1 MEAAVHGVPAAP
13 ARQGAQAD
21 DPDWLSMF
29 AALRAF
35 VAAYRGL
42 PLRTAVLVDGR
53 AIGRWV
59 YAQRLSFVQQSLAPA
74 RCAALETVPGW
85 VWNRAETAWRVA
97 YASVATY
104 IAEHQ
109 GLLPTAHGC
118 YRLSVWAAAQRAA
131 YKIQVLPTHR
141 ALMLEALPGWTWG
154 CHDVWMSTYEAVAA
168 YAARHGKLP
177 DGTDIQH
184 RDLHRWVACQCV
196 AYRNQ
201 RLTQSRIAALGA
213 LPGWAWTANAV
224 GWHSGYASVVE
235 YMAACPGRTLPTR
248 TAVHAGFKVGEW
260 VDRQRQSHKAGNI
273 LPSRAALLEAIPGWT
288 WSPSEAAWLDMYAA
302 LKSYIAEG
310 GTLAALV
317 CKTVYA
323 GRNLGRWCRYQQIRY
338 HDRALSLRRVRS
350 LEAVPGWTWA
360 AAPGPDGPAATAEW
374 WWDLLPVDHPL
385 PGDLP
390 DDIPDDLPAD
400 LPDDLLDVWR
410 HVQPAP
416 KKRKLG

>member
-1 MEAAVHGVPAAP
+1 MPSASRSSNNPSP
-13 ARQGAQAD
+13 R
-21 DPDWLSMF
+21 
-29 AALRAF
+29 
-35 VAAYRGL
+35 
-42 PLRTAVLVDGR
+42 
-53 AIGRWV
+53 
-59 YAQRLSFVQQSLAPA
+59 
-74 RCAALETVPGW
+74 PGW